1 MGVLFLH
8 PQLRNMYGL
17 PDLGDPLFSIWRMGW
32 VHRQLVGDP
41 RPLFDG
47 NIFHPEPLTLAYS
60 DAMLLPSLTAAPLL
74 AADLHPV
81 VVYNVILL
89 SGFLFS
95 GVATYLLVRRLTGS
109 SRAAFIAAL
118 IFGFY
123 PYRFEHYSHL
133 ELQMTHW
140 MPLGLLAL
148 ERFADTLRARYALLA
163 SLCGVALLYS
173 SMYYGVFFLIYG
185 LVVATVL
192 LAVRPGQSVRT
203 LGPAVLVVGV
213 GLMTAV
219 PLARPYVEAQAR
231 RGTRA
236 ASEVQSYSA
245 RASDYLRANSRSPRW
260 GPRLLDGRE
269 VERAL
274 FPGATPVVLAAA
286 ALIPP
291 IGAARVAY
299 SAGLL
304 VAFDGSLGLNGLL
317 YPFFYDLMPVVRAL
331 RVPAR
336 FSIFVGLSLAILAG
350 FGVWR
355 LLSRVEGW
363 KSSVVFAGL
372 AAAVVV
378 DLQPSLPLVAV
389 WKEPPS
395 VYAAAGTSA
404 DVVLAEF
411 PFPTDTRDIA
421 RNLPYMYFSVWHGA
435 AMVNGYSGFIPPG
448 YSEFVQGLAG
458 FPNADTLARLRQ
470 RGVTHVTV
478 NCALSRG
485 GCQAVLDACAA
496 SPGLR
501 PLIHARWQGSPVHLY
516 ELVR

>member
-1 MGVLFLH
+1 MDW
-8 PQLRNMYGL
+8 L

-32 VHRQLVGDP
+32 VHRQLLGDP
-41 RPLFDG
+41 RPLFDA

-74 AADLHPV
+74 SAEVHPV
-81 VVYNVILL
+81 LVYNVILL

-95 GVATYLLVRRLTGS
+95 GAATYLLVRRLTGS
-109 SRAAFIAAL
+109 ARAAFISAL

-148 ERFADTLRARYALLA
+148 HRFADTRRARYALLA
-163 SLCGVALLYS
+163 SMCGVALLYS
-173 SMYYGVFFLIYG
+173 SMYYGVFFLFYG

-192 LAVRPGQSVRT
+192 VAVRPGRRLQG
-203 LGPAVLVVGV
+203 LGPAVLAAVVG
-213 GLMTAV
+213 LISAA
-219 PLARPYVEAQAR
+219 PLARPYMEAQAR

-236 ASEVQSYSA
+236 TSEVQAYSA
-245 RASDYLRANSRSPRW
+245 RPSDYLRANPRSPRW
-260 GPRLLDGRE
+260 GPRLLGGRE

-274 FPGATPVVLAAA
+274 FPGATPVFLAGA
-286 ALIPP
+286 ALLPP

-304 VAFDGSLGLNGLL
+304 VAFDGSLGLNGVL
-317 YPFFYDLMPVVRAL
+317 YPFIYDWVPVVRGL

-336 FSIFVGLSLAILAG
+336 FSVLVGLSLAILAG
-350 FGVWR
+350 FGVRR
-355 LLSRVEGW
+355 LLARGEGW
-363 KSSVVFAGL
+363 RASAVFAGL
-372 AAAVVV
+372 VAAVVF
-378 DLQPSLPLVAV
+378 DLQPSLTLVPV
-389 WKEPPS
+389 WKAPPP
-395 VYAAAGTSA
+395 VYAAAGPTP
-404 DVVLAEF
+404 DTVLAEF
-411 PFPTDTRDIA
+411 PFPTDVRDTA

-435 AMVNGYSGFIPPG
+435 DMVNGYSGFIPHG
-448 YSEFVQGLAG
+448 YSEFAQGLTG
-458 FPNADTLARLRQ
+458 FPSAETLAHLRQ

-485 GCQAVLDACAA
+485 GCGAVLDACDA
-496 SPGLR
+496 SAGLR
-501 PLIHARWQGSPVHLY
+501 PVVQARWEGSPVHMY